1 MTTDT
6 EILNALIYENTREY
20 YRLLSNV
27 KHATS
32 EGLRLQEDTKAKKR
46 KAMLDYLRRLRDT
59 GTEGK

>member
-1 MTTDT
+1 MTDA

-32 EGLRLQEDTKAKKR
+32 EGLRLQEEVKAKKR
-46 KAMLDYLRRLRDT
+46 KAMLDYLRGLREKK
-59 GTEGK
+59 TEGE

>member
-1 MTTDT
+1 MTNA
-6 EILNALIYENTREY
+6 EILNALIYKNTREY

-46 KAMLDYLRRLRDT
+46 KAMLDYLRGLRET
-59 GTEGK
+59 KTEGE